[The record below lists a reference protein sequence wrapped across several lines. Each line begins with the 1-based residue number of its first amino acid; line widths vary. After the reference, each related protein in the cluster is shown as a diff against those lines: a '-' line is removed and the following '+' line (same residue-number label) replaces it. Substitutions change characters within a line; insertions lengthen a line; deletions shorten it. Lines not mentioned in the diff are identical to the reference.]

1 MAEVALDIEFA
12 LRIWHAGNT
21 VSAKKAHKVLHKMRA
36 DLTVPGL
43 TPDAPQGFSQES
55 VDMTEDLTFNW
66 RGYVSNRKS
75 EEQLREMVGAGIT
88 RFELR
93 FLKMARDTNMKQARC
108 DFVAHRVD
116 NTCVRFHPSA
126 SADTVPVIGRL
137 ADWCGEVL
145 PTELME
151 RVLVGRNTQPDVHNS
166 YYHRVAQSDV
176 VGKKEAQAFLDDAYR
191 QWQEGPCHRPFTRD
205 LSSQD
210 EFRWTLYLSSTDWGR
225 ALYKAEDIDRWFLVL
240 LRFLCDAAAFYARTD
255 AAFYARTRH
264 GQAWV
269 IRPSRT
275 PAYSEDQVMYIQW
288 N

>member
-55 VDMTEDLTFNW
+55 VDMTEDSTFNW
-66 RGYVSNRKS
+66 KGYVSNRKS
-75 EEQLREMVGAGIT
+75 EEQLREIVGPGIT

-126 SADTVPVIGRL
+126 SGDTVPVVGRL
-137 ADWCGEVL
+137 AAWCAEVL
-145 PTELME
+145 PTQLTE
-151 RVLVGRNTQPDVHNS
+151 RVLVGENARPDEHNS
-166 YYHRVAQSDV
+166 YFSHISQSDF
-176 VGKKEAQAFLDDAYR
+176 VGKKGAQHFLDAARR
-191 QWQEGPCHRPFTRD
+191 QWQEGPYHRPFTRD

-210 EFRWTLYLSSTDWGR
+210 AFPWTLYLSSTDWGK
-225 ALYKAEDIDRWFLVL
+225 ALCEAEDIDEWFLVWL
-240 LRFLCDAAAFYARTD
+240 GSPYNAAAFYEH
-255 AAFYARTRH
+255 TRH

-269 IRPSRT
+269 IRPSRR

-288 N
+288 DV